1 MNKLDVIEELRNKT
15 VKMIKSEAK
24 SLNIDLDSL
33 RMETLIDELNN
44 YHIELYSQ
52 NDELQ
57 LANKRLE
64 HTSKLFNAMFYEA
77 PVGYIL
83 LDDKYRIIEIN
94 TEGLKI
100 LNLNKINFSNLRLIN
115 FIGKG
120 QISKFLQW
128 SVDKSLKT
136 LEIKFHINSTSR
148 WLVLNKN
155 FWEDDSEYIFLTI
168 RDITKEK
175 ELEKI
180 KIKENRILSLT
191 NALTNLINY
200 WDKPLFNLSSNISFI
215 LDDLENNRYS
225 KTILEDK
232 SKKSIDEISILNN
245 NLNKF
250 RALID
255 FNKLDF
261 DYFNIHLVL
270 LKSSNKLLKNDMD
283 NNLSIH
289 IDKNL
294 KNFEIYG
301 NSNQFS
307 AIIYKILNFL
317 KYNIMFVETIDI
329 SITTEITE
337 FDNIIDI
344 CVYGAIDE
352 NIINLIYENLI
363 DDSYLDKEN
372 TLEISISK
380 IILEYQ
386 LNANLEIKNSD
397 ENCIVR
403 ILIPR
408 KISET

>member
-100 LNLNKINFSNLRLIN
+100 LNLNKVNFSNLRLIN

-283 NNLSIH
+283 NKLSIH

-317 KYNIMFVETIDI
+317 KYNIMFVKTIDI

>member
-1 MNKLDVIEELRNKT
+1 M
-15 VKMIKSEAK
+15 
-24 SLNIDLDSL
+24 
-33 RMETLIDELNN
+33 
-44 YHIELYSQ
+44 
-52 NDELQ
+52 
-57 LANKRLE
+57 
-64 HTSKLFNAMFYEA
+64 
-77 PVGYIL
+77 
-83 LDDKYRIIEIN
+83 
-94 TEGLKI
+94 
-100 LNLNKINFSNLRLIN
+100 
-115 FIGKG
+115 
-120 QISKFLQW
+120 
-128 SVDKSLKT
+128 
-136 LEIKFHINSTSR
+136 
-148 WLVLNKN
+148 
-155 FWEDDSEYIFLTI
+155 
-168 RDITKEK
+168 
-175 ELEKI
+175 
-180 KIKENRILSLT
+180 T

-283 NNLSIH
+283 NKLSIH

-317 KYNIMFVETIDI
+317 KYNIMFVKTIDI